1 VRWQPSPRAFSIAQR
16 RCGNC
21 RAQPSSCRYPDPL
34 AGTRRVASCWWDPVT
49 RAVAVWDCLCGST
62 PSMTRNMDVSL
73 QLTGRGAVADS
84 PTFGRHAHA
93 SVQSGHDRAPAGGMP
108 TVSQP
113 MAAGC
118 LRAIPSTPWARY
130 LTEQHAEHSQQVGC
144 LPWLDQPS
152 ARSRQ
157 GRADRARCR
166 PVKRQCPAPRHSPA
180 TAPHPLALDG
190 CRQVS
195 ELLADQALEAAKSRS
210 TQRVFW
216 QPLAAFSGKSL
227 ANDAQSGGRRFV
239 VPGGAEGI

>member
-1 VRWQPSPRAFSIAQR
+1 MLRLAGGQVESLLDELLSVEVRELPADLAALDRLLADRRLLAPITQAWAQTAQR
-16 RCGNC
+16 HGRPTIPMTSFVRLMVIKQRTGWG
-21 RAQPSSCRYPDPL
+21 Y
-34 AGTRRVASCWWDPVT
+34 
-49 RAVAVWDCLCGST
+49 CLCGST
-62 PSMTRNMDVSL
+62 PSMTKNMDVSL

-93 SVQSGHDRAPAGGMP
+93 SVQSGHDRAPADGMP

-210 TQRVFW
+210 TQRVF
-216 QPLAAFSGKSL
+216 
-227 ANDAQSGGRRFV
+227 
-239 VPGGAEGI
+239 